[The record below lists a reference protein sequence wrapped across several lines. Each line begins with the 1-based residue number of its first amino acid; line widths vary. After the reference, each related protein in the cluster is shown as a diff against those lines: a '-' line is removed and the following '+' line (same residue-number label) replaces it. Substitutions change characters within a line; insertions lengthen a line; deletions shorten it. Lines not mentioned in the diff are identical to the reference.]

1 MGNLSGARAI
11 GPQRRGE
18 WPTRRISLLIFSRV
32 HLMNLAGPLDVFTR
46 ASLALTRAGKRRSP
60 AYEIELLTMD
70 DLPLVTASGLSLVGG
85 RPWTQAL
92 TPVDTLLVVASASGV
107 HSPIAPELLAWL
119 RTSADGVRRIGS
131 VCSGAFAL
139 AAAGILD
146 GRRATTH
153 WQLADKLAQRYPQ
166 ISVDADRIFIQDG
179 KVWTSAGVSAGADLA
194 LAMVEEDHGH
204 ALALEIARQMVMFLR
219 RPGGQ
224 SQFSSQLAA
233 QAADS
238 QPIRELIAW
247 ISEHL
252 DAELSVPVLA
262 RRAGMSERNFSR
274 VFSQQVG
281 TTPARFVARLRLQA
295 AKARLEE
302 STDNVE
308 TIASRAG
315 FGDGAALR
323 RQLRSEGATPRL
335 YRTRVGQNN
344 GETAVLL
351 RDEDIDGQP
360 RQKKISIS
368 SSSVDL

>member
-1 MGNLSGARAI
+1 
-11 GPQRRGE
+11 
-18 WPTRRISLLIFSRV
+18 
-32 HLMNLAGPLDVFTR
+32 MNLAGPLDVFTR

-351 RDEDIDGQP
+351 REEDIDGQP
-360 RQKKISIS
+360 RQKKPSIS

>member
-1 MGNLSGARAI
+1 LSARPAAAH
-11 GPQRRGE
+11 GRGQE
-18 WPTRRISLLIFSRV
+18 WPTRRISLLVFPRV
-32 HLMNLAGPLDVFTR
+32 HLMNLAGPLDVFAR
-46 ASLALTRAGKRRSP
+46 ASQTLSRAVNRRSP

-70 DLPLVTASGLSLVGG
+70 DLPLVTASGLTLVGG
-85 RPWTQAL
+85 RHWTQAL
-92 TPVDTLLVVASASGV
+92 TPIDTLILVAGASQLDA
-107 HSPIAPELLAWL
+107 PIPPELLVWL
-119 RTSADGVRRIGS
+119 RASADRVRRIGS

-153 WQLADKLAQRYPQ
+153 WKLVGILAQRYPQ
-166 ISVDADRIFIQDG
+166 ISVDADTIFIQDG
-179 KVWTSAGVSAGADLA
+179 NVWTSAGASTGTDLA

-204 ALALEIARQMVMFLR
+204 AIALEIARHMVLFLR

-233 QAADS
+233 QAADR

-252 DAELSVPVLA
+252 DANLSVPVLA
-262 RRAGMSERNFSR
+262 KRAGMSERNFSR

-281 TTPARFVARLRLQA
+281 TTPARFVSRLRLEA

-308 TIASRAG
+308 TIASRTG
-315 FGDGAALR
+315 FGGGEALR
-323 RQLRSEGATPRL
+323 RQLRSEMGSTPRL
-335 YRTRVGQNN
+335 YRARMGQSDV
-344 GETAVLL
+344 ETV
-351 RDEDIDGQP
+351 
-360 RQKKISIS
+360 
-368 SSSVDL
+368 